1 MFFKKKEDNKII
13 AANAAATQIVES
25 VEKNVRVYT
34 MPKRFFG
41 KKPDA
46 DKAKTTGLVI
56 LLGGFLILLAGAG
69 FFYWYYFIK
78 APVANVNPTPAPIS
92 AEQPTPTEP
101 KPTEENNTN
110 LVATSS
116 APVATSSV
124 ENLIASSS
132 VAEIA
137 SSTNS
142 QPGTVEFSPI
152 VAATTTKPAAIL
164 AADTDGDG
172 LTDPEEAV
180 FGTDPA
186 KRDSDGDGFE
196 DLAEIKNGYN
206 PAGQGKILVNSNFEI
221 YSNPTLGYSLYYPR
235 AWTINNSAGDN
246 AVVFS
251 INGEQF
257 IQVLIQDNVK
267 KQTIEDW
274 YKEEMRVNYIAQ
286 EQAFFKKNW
295 TGVKSPDGLIIYLLN
310 PLGDKIF
317 TIVYNIG
324 ESNTINYQ
332 NIFNLMVD
340 SLK

>member
-13 AANAAATQIVES
+13 AANAAATQVVES

-46 DKAKTTGLVI
+46 DKAKTTGLFI

-78 APVANVNPTPAPIS
+78 IPVNPINNVSPTPALINT
-92 AEQPTPTEP
+92 EQPT
-101 KPTEENNTN
+101 PTEENNTN

-116 APVATSSV
+116 TPAATSSA
-124 ENLIASSS
+124 ENLIVSSS
-132 VAEIA
+132 TTEIA
-137 SSTNS
+137 SSTSS

-152 VAATTTKPAAIL
+152 VAATTTKPTAIL

-172 LTDPEEAV
+172 LTDTEEAV
-180 FGTDPA
+180 FGTDPM
-186 KRDSDGDGFE
+186 KRDSDGDGYD

-221 YSNPTLGYSLYYPR
+221 YSNPTFGYSLYYPR

-257 IQVLIQDNVK
+257 IQVLVQDNVK

-274 YKEEMRVNYIAQ
+274 YKEEMNVNYIASDQ
-286 EQAFFKKNW
+286 YLLKNNW
-295 TGVKSPDGLIIYLLN
+295 TGLKSPDGLIAYLLN

-324 ESNTINYQ
+324 ESKTINYQ